1 MSQVEEMSLD
11 DVYEEQEVAV
21 ETIEEPVE
29 TETVEATEETV
40 EEAPEEKAEE
50 STTDSEKKPEE
61 WTLTAVMDERE
72 KRQKAVAE
80 AEELRQKL
88 AEYEKPTGEDVSV
101 FEDEKAFIEA
111 QDRKLKDEV
120 NNAAL
125 NMSQAFA
132 NQTFGKDKV
141 DAAAE
146 WFKQEGIK
154 SPSLIERYSSAE
166 LPYHE
171 VVAMHE
177 EEQARLDPDAYKA
190 KIRAEVLKEV
200 EASKP
205 PEPES
210 ITPSLA
216 SKRSAGKASTNVT
229 EDFEDILKP

>member
-11 DVYEEQEVAV
+11 DVYEDAEVAV
-21 ETIEEPVE
+21 ETVEEPVE
-29 TETVEATEETV
+29 AETVEATEESV
-40 EEAPEEKAEE
+40 EEAKEEKTEE
-50 STTDSEKKPEE
+50 STTDSKKPEE
-61 WTLTAVMDERE
+61 WTLTAVMDERD

-88 AEYEKPTGEDVSV
+88 AQYEKPEGEDVSV
-101 FEDEKAFIEA
+101 FEDEKAFIEK

-120 NNAAL
+120 NNVAL

-132 NQTFGKDKV
+132 NQTFGKDAV
-141 DAAAE
+141 DAATE

-154 SPSLIERYSSAE
+154 SPALIDRYSKAE
-166 LPYHE
+166 LPFHE
-171 VVAMHE
+171 VVSMYQD
-177 EEQARLDPDAYKA
+177 EQARLDPDAYKA
-190 KIRAEVLKEV
+190 QVRAEVLKEV
-200 EASKP
+200 EANKP
-205 PEPES
+205 PEPDS